1 MMEVPDLES
10 NLLVKNIIYGVVLE
24 NTTSIENS
32 TLFIAISFRKTNP
45 NFTKL
50 IYVRDM
56 KNYSVYVKDIYFV
69 LFCL

>member
-50 IYVRDM
+50 IYVRGM